1 MSKNRTAIMFALFLM
16 FAMAFSLVALPAANA
31 HTPPWN
37 VKTFAFIEVNPDPV
51 GVGQTAYVNF
61 WIDCVPPTAIGS
73 WGTRWHNFKV
83 TVTTPNGDTMDL
95 GTFDSDAT
103 GGAWTQYVPDKVG
116 TYTFDFSFPGQAD
129 VQEENPYPYDR
140 SGLRGLDSIN
150 DTYLASS
157 ASTTLTVQEEQIVE
171 LYPPNPLP
179 TQYWTRPIN
188 SMNREWYVVG
198 GNWFGTA
205 LSGGATSAGNFNP
218 YTTAPNTAHIL
229 WTYPQAFGGQ
239 IGGEFGSTSTSLFA
253 TGTAYEGRFGY
264 RGNSPVVM
272 YGILYYTFFPGASNN
287 PVGMNAVDLKTGK
300 LLWNMPMITSGK
312 EDDEQTLYCGMEY
325 NFITGNQYGA
335 HAYLFSQTSGL
346 GNLIPKEKPSWSMYD
361 AMTGEWI
368 LTIANASSG
377 TLVEGPSGE
386 ILSYTAS
393 GGMLRLWNMSKCIEE
408 GSALYNIYS
417 GYHSAE
423 IWRPP
428 QNATID
434 WAGGY
439 QWSAPIATTYDGNP
453 LRLGISAIDYS
464 DDVALLTQSAPATS
478 EGSNSEGWRIDAGYS
493 ATNGAL
499 LWGPI
504 KRTIPQWTSEKITAA
519 GDGVYTSWNQEEMT
533 WTTYS
538 IATGKLLWT
547 TTPWTNTWNYFGSGS
562 VIGDGIEICWAFG
575 GQVACYDVTTGA
587 EIWSWSTGSAG
598 YDTPYGVWPI
608 YGSPAGLLA
617 DGKFYIGTGHEYTPP
632 VFKGAK
638 VYCLNATTGKEI
650 WSIIDWP
657 GSKGDWVIG
666 DGVFVSP
673 NIYDMQLYAYGKGP
687 TTTTVTAPDTV
698 QPLGTQILVQGSVMD
713 ISAGSQQ
720 DAVAANFP
728 HGLPCIADADM
739 SSWMEYVYEQ
749 QPKPTNATGVKV
761 TISVLD
767 PNNNCY
773 DVGTTTSTIDGFFKL
788 SFTPQVPGEY
798 YVYATFSGSESYY
811 GSSAVTAINVEEA
824 PAATAPPTAPPSS
837 LADLYF
843 LPATIGIIIA
853 IAVVGAV
860 LVLMLR
866 KR

>member
-1 MSKNRTAIMFALFLM
+1 MSKNKTAIAIALFLM
-16 FAMAFSLVALPAANA
+16 FAMTFSLVALPAANA
-31 HTPPWN
+31 HTPPWA
-37 VKTFAFIEVNPDPV
+37 VKTFAFIQVNPNPV

-73 WGTRWHNFKV
+73 WGTRWHDFKV
-83 TVTTPNGDTMDL
+83 AVTTPNGDTMDL

-116 TYTFDFSFPGQAD
+116 TYTFDFSFPGQVAE
-129 VQEENPYPYDR
+129 EENPYPYDR
-140 SGLRGLDSIN
+140 SGIRGLDSIN
-150 DTYLASS
+150 DTYTASS
-157 ASTTLTVQEEQIVE
+157 ASTTLTVQEEEILE
-171 LYPPNPLP
+171 LYPPNSLP
-179 TQYWTRPIN
+179 TEYWTRPIN
-188 SMNREWYVVG
+188 SMNREWYGIG
-198 GNWFGTA
+198 GNWLGTA

-218 YTTAPNTAHIL
+218 YTTAPNSAHIL

-300 LLWNMPMITSGK
+300 LLWHMPMITNGK
-312 EDDEQTLYCGMEY
+312 EDDEQTLYAGMLY

-335 HAYLFSQTSGL
+335 HTYLFSQTSGL
-346 GNLIPKEKPSWSMYD
+346 GNLIPKEPKSWSMYD
-361 AMTGEWI
+361 AMTGQWI
-368 LTIANASSG
+368 LTIANASAG
-377 TLVEGPSGE
+377 TLLEGPSGE
-386 ILSYTAS
+386 ILSYTVA

-417 GYHSAE
+417 GYHSTE

-439 QWSAPIATTYDGNP
+439 QWSAPIATTYEDNP
-453 LRLGISAIDYS
+453 IRLGISGLDYS
-464 DDVALLTQSAPATS
+464 NDVALLTQSAPATS
-478 EGSNSEGWRIDAGYS
+478 EGSNSEGWRIDAGYR
-493 ATNGAL
+493 ATDGTL

-504 KRTIPQWTSEKITAA
+504 KRTITQWTSEKITAA
-519 GDGVYTSWNQEEMT
+519 GHGVYTEWNQEEMT

-538 IATGKLLWT
+538 ITTGKFLWE
-547 TTPWTNTWNYFGSGS
+547 TTPWTNEWNYFGSGS
-562 VIGDGIEICWAFG
+562 VIGDGVEICWAFG
-575 GQVACYDVTTGA
+575 GQVACYNITTGA

-617 DGKFYIGTGHEYTPP
+617 EGKFYIGTGHEYTPP

-673 NIYDMQLYAYGKGP
+673 NIYDMQLYAYAPGP
-687 TTTTVTAPDTV
+687 TKTTVTAPSVGVTTETPVTISGTV
-698 QPLGTQILVQGSVMD
+698 TD
-713 ISAGSQQ
+713 ISPGSQQ
-720 DAVAANFP
+720 TAVAMNFP
-728 HGLPCIADADM
+728 NGLPCVSDESM
-739 SSWMEYVYEQ
+739 TPFMEAVYEQ
-749 QPKPTNATGVKV
+749 QPMPSNVTGVQV
-761 TISVLD
+761 TLSVLD
-767 PNNNCY
+767 SNGNCY
-773 DVGTTTSTIDGFFKL
+773 DIGTTTTDVSGTYGLTWTPTI
-788 SFTPQVPGEY
+788 PGSY
-798 YVYATFSGSESYY
+798 TLYGTFSGTQSYY
-811 GSSAVTAINVEEA
+811 GSSAVTYLYASEA
-824 PAATAPPTAPPSS
+824 PQATSEPTPMPAST
-837 LADLYF
+837 ADIYI
-843 LPATIGIIIA
+843 LPGIAGIIIA
-853 IAVVGAV
+853 IVVVGAI
-860 LVLMLR
+860 LILMLR

>member
-1 MSKNRTAIMFALFLM
+1 MSKNKIAIAISLFLM
-16 FAMAFSLVALPAANA
+16 FAMAFSLIALPAANA
-31 HTPPWN
+31 HDPPWT
-37 VKTFAFIEVNPDPV
+37 VKTYAFIEVNPNPV

-73 WGTRWHNFKV
+73 WGTRWHGFKV
-83 TVTTPNGDTMDL
+83 TVTDPDGHTNDL

-103 GGAWTQYVPDKVG
+103 GGAWTQYVPDQTG
-116 TYTFDFSFPGQAD
+116 EYTFDFSFPGQVAE
-129 VQEENPYPYDR
+129 EENPYPYDR
-140 SGLRGLDSIN
+140 SGVRGLDSIN
-150 DTYLASS
+150 DTYTASS
-157 ASTTLTVQEEQIVE
+157 ASTTLTVQDEQIVE

-188 SMNREWYVVG
+188 SMNREWYVIG
-198 GNWFGTA
+198 GYWLGTA
-205 LSGGATSAGNFNP
+205 LSGGASSNGNFNP
-218 YTTAPNTAHIL
+218 YTTAPNTPHVL
-229 WTYPQAFGGQ
+229 WTMPQAFGGQ
-239 IGGEFGSTSTSLFA
+239 IGGEMGSTDTSIFA

-272 YGILYYTFFPGASNN
+272 YGILYYTFFPGASNS

-300 LLWNMPMITSGK
+300 LLWNMPMITNGE
-312 EDDEQTLYCGMEY
+312 EDTEQTLYCGMMY

-346 GNLIPKEKPSWSMYD
+346 GNLVPKEPKSWSMYD

-368 LTIANASSG
+368 LTIANASAG

-439 QWSAPIATTYDGNP
+439 QWSAPLATTYEGSP
-453 LRLGISAIDYS
+453 IRLGITAVDYS
-464 DDVALLTQSAPATS
+464 DDVVLVTQSAPTTS

-493 ATNGAL
+493 ATTGAL

-504 KRTIPQWTSEKITAA
+504 KRTITQWTAVRITAA
-519 GDGVYTSWNQEEMT
+519 GDGVYTEFNQEEMI
-533 WTTYS
+533 WTTYDVT
-538 IATGKLLWT
+538 TGKLLWE
-547 TTPWTNTWNYFGSGS
+547 TTPWTNTWNYFGRGS

-575 GQVACYDVTTGA
+575 GQVACYDVATGA
-587 EIWSWSTGSAG
+587 ELWSWSTGSAG
-598 YDTPYGVWPI
+598 YDTPYGIWPI

-632 VFKGAK
+632 VFKGAR
-638 VYCLNATTGKEI
+638 VYCLNATTGEEI

-687 TTTTVTAPDTV
+687 TSTTVSAPDTV
-698 QPLGTQILVQGSVMD
+698 QPLGDQILVKGTVSD
-713 ISAGSQQ
+713 ISGGSQQ

-728 HGLPCIADADM
+728 NGLPCVSDESM
-739 SSWMEYVYEQ
+739 SDWMEYVYEQ

-761 TISVLD
+761 TVSVLD
-767 PNNNCY
+767 PNGNCY
-773 DVGTTTSTIDGFFKL
+773 DVATTTSDIDGFY
-788 SFTPQVPGEY
+788 SATFTPAVPGKY
-798 YVYATFSGSESYY
+798 TVYGTFTGSESYY
-811 GSSAVTAINVEEA
+811 GSSAVTAITVEEA
-824 PAATAPPTAPPSS
+824 PAATQSTPMPASA
-837 LADLYF
+837 ADLYF
-843 LPATIGIIIA
+843 LPVSIGIIIA
-853 IAVVGAV
+853 IVVIG
-860 LVLMLR
+860 LVIILMLR